1 MTITAYTRRDFLKTA
16 VLGGASLA
24 VLPFLSGCALCA
36 KRPNIVL
43 IYIDDLGWKDL
54 GVMGSD
60 YYQTPH
66 IDRLASQ
73 GMIFTNAYAN
83 APNCAPSRASLL
95 TGQYTP
101 RHGIYTVNS
110 AARGK
115 ARDRKLVPIPNAA
128 TLVPQAV
135 TLAEVLKSLGYVSAS
150 IGKWH
155 LGVDPETGPL
165 GQGFDLNIG
174 GNRAGHPRSYFSP
187 YHNSDLAD
195 APGGEYLTD
204 RLTAEALKFI
214 DNHQDQPFFLYL
226 THYAVHTPLQARE
239 ELIAKYR
246 GQGEGGQSNPIYA
259 AMIESV
265 DQSVGSILGRL
276 DDLGLRDDTI
286 VLFFSDNGGYGPAT
300 SMEPLRG
307 AKGML
312 YEGGIRVP
320 LIVRWPGKVEPGATC
335 AAPVIGTDLFPTFLD
350 ITGAPRPQEQ
360 PLDGESLAP
369 LLTGRGTLDR
379 DALFWHFPAYLEAYR
394 GGRSQGPWRTTPA
407 GAIRQ
412 GDWKLIEFFEDGR
425 LELYNLKEDIGEANN
440 LAETRPGKAKA
451 LHERLKAWR
460 RSVNAPVPTEPNP
473 FYQPRT
479 DGG

>member
-1 MTITAYTRRDFLKTA
+1 
-16 VLGGASLA
+16 
-24 VLPFLSGCALCA
+24 
-36 KRPNIVL
+36 
-43 IYIDDLGWKDL
+43 
-54 GVMGSD
+54 
-60 YYQTPH
+60 
-66 IDRLASQ
+66 
-73 GMIFTNAYAN
+73 
-83 APNCAPSRASLL
+83 
-95 TGQYTP
+95 
-101 RHGIYTVNS
+101 
-110 AARGK
+110 
-115 ARDRKLVPIPNAA
+115 
-128 TLVPQAV
+128 
-135 TLAEVLKSLGYVSAS
+135 
-150 IGKWH
+150 
-155 LGVDPETGPL
+155 
-165 GQGFDLNIG
+165 
-174 GNRAGHPRSYFSP
+174 
-187 YHNSDLAD
+187 
-195 APGGEYLTD
+195 
-204 RLTAEALKFI
+204 
-214 DNHQDQPFFLYL
+214 
-226 THYAVHTPLQARE
+226 
-239 ELIAKYR
+239 
-246 GQGEGGQSNPIYA
+246 
-259 AMIESV
+259 MIESV

-350 ITGAPRPQEQ
+350 ITGAPRPQGQ

-394 GGRSQGPWRTTPA
+394 GGVIPQT
-407 GAIRQ
+407 Q
-412 GDWKLIEFFEDGR
+412 VIEFFEDGR